1 MIDSLTGERDLE
13 ASGAEMGAEGLACVV
28 VKGACTEEA
37 GRVREEWPGTG
48 VGNRNSALQ
57 GTV

>member
-1 MIDSLTGERDLE
+1 ME